1 MPQIHLYNQT
11 NIGALD
17 WPATVDGDYAR
28 RYLLP
33 FIQTGPSAYIANVQ
47 TQMAV
52 LRVDDVLLPITVT
65 DYRPGNSYVCSPYNQ
80 YIDYGQEELG
90 KLGNR
95 AAEGAVRALL
105 WPLAKL
111 FQRRQFDKVVMVNN
125 WLISTNLYPALTTD
139 QIHAVSHFLLA
150 HFPDHAILFRSVDP
164 HGNPML
170 YDALQVQGCAMM
182 FSRQIYYMD
191 VRNPQVTGKKQFKI
205 DLSKYRKSEYTL
217 VDGVELQPADLAR
230 IRNLYTDLYLDK
242 YSYHNPQFTDRFY
255 QLALDQQLLT
265 IKAFRKDDQID
276 AVLGYFARTNSSGTS
291 VMTQPLFGYDTKL
304 PQALGLYRLLSTQTA
319 LEGIQHHRLIHCS
332 AGVGEFKRLR
342 GAVPA
347 IEYNAVYYH
356 HLPKA
361 RQTPWRILKMLMD
374 RLAIP
379 VIQKY
384 GF

>member
-1 MPQIHLYNQT
+1 MPHVHLYYQT
-11 NIGALD
+11 DIGALD
-17 WPATVDGDYAR
+17 WPATADGAYAR

-33 FIQTGPSAYIANVQ
+33 FLQAGPSVYIANVQ

-52 LRVDDVLLPITVT
+52 LRVDDALLPITVT

-80 YIDYGQEELG
+80 YIDYAQEELG

-95 AAEGAVRALL
+95 AAESAVRALL

-111 FQRRQFDKVVMVNN
+111 FQRRHFDKVVMVNN
-125 WLISTNLYPALTTD
+125 WLLSTNLYPALTTD
-139 QIHAVSHFLLA
+139 QIHAVSRFLPLY
-150 HFPDHAILFRSVDP
+150 FPEHAILFRSVDP
-164 HGNPML
+164 HGNSML
-170 YDALQVQGCAMM
+170 YDTLQAQDYAMI

-191 VRNPQVTGKKQFKI
+191 GREPQVISKKQFKI
-205 DLSKYRKSEYTL
+205 DLGKYRKSEYTL
-217 VDGVELQPADLAR
+217 VDGVDLQPSDLAR
-230 IRNLYTDLYLDK
+230 IRDLYTALYLDK

-265 IKAFRKDDQID
+265 IKAFRKAGQID
-276 AVLGYFARTNSSGTS
+276 AVLGYFARTNSSGTP
-291 VMTQPLFGYDTKL
+291 VMTQPLFGYATNL
-304 PQALGLYRLLSTQTA
+304 PPALGLYRLLSTQTA
-319 LEGIQHHRLIHCS
+319 LEGIQHQRLIHCS

-342 GAVPA
+342 GAVPT
-347 IEYNAVYYH
+347 IEYNAAYYR
-356 HLPKA
+356 HLPKT
-361 RQTPWRILKMLMD
+361 RQTPWHILKALLD

>member
-1 MPQIHLYNQT
+1 MPQVHLYDQAG
-11 NIGALD
+11 IGALD

-33 FIQTGPSAYIANVQ
+33 FIQAGPSAYIANVQ

-52 LRVDDVLLPITVT
+52 LRVDDVLL
-65 DYRPGNSYVCSPYNQ
+65 
-80 YIDYGQEELG
+80 
-90 KLGNR
+90 
-95 AAEGAVRALL
+95 
-105 WPLAKL
+105 
-111 FQRRQFDKVVMVNN
+111 
-125 WLISTNLYPALTTD
+125 
-139 QIHAVSHFLLA
+139 
-150 HFPDHAILFRSVDP
+150 
-164 HGNPML
+164 
-170 YDALQVQGCAMM
+170 
-182 FSRQIYYMD
+182 
-191 VRNPQVTGKKQFKI
+191 
-205 DLSKYRKSEYTL
+205 
-217 VDGVELQPADLAR
+217 
-230 IRNLYTDLYLDK
+230 
-242 YSYHNPQFTDRFY
+242 
-255 QLALDQQLLT
+255 
-265 IKAFRKDDQID
+265 
-276 AVLGYFARTNSSGTS
+276 
-291 VMTQPLFGYDTKL
+291 QPLFGYATNL

-361 RQTPWRILKMLMD
+361 RQTPWCILKILLD